1 MVWARGVGGLRAQGE
16 VKRGLLDPY
25 RALFSPLKVLYDN
38 KFGSKHHIM
47 VQMANVYKID
57 ITDPFWDLWSLP
69 GGPQRAIKMSKT
81 GRF

>member
-1 MVWARGVGGLRAQGE
+1 MVWARGVGGMGAKGE

-25 RALFSPLKVLYDN
+25 RALFSPLKVLYDT

-47 VQMANVYKID
+47 VQIANVYKID

-69 GGPQRAIKMSKT
+69 GGPQRAINMSKT